1 MSSMILRRDGGVLSG
16 PKCFQFSF
24 NFNQAHC
31 GFNVAPPPERQ
42 GGFPNPRLTAKLQ
55 LLFPEANSNLN
66 PNEVDP

>member
-1 MSSMILRRDGGVLSG
+1 MAEFIRTQVL
-16 PKCFQFSF
+16 QFSF

-31 GFNVAPPPERQ
+31 GFNVAPPPRKDKEDS
-42 GGFPNPRLTAKLQ
+42 PNPRLTAKLQ